1 MVNCRLFWQF
11 SGLVGGGLWVG
22 HPRSLDAWKLC
33 AGLSFASRRV
43 GAYLNGCQ
51 GMADAFLRCTGFFPP
66 PNRARIL
73 RAACTLDEPS
83 YSLIIIIFFR
93 SLFFSACLF
102 WRGLGGGGVNSPYCA
117 VLAGTMS
124 RSTNLY
130 FCYWGE
136 KVHLTSAMI
145 SHLDVYSNQRSWIW

>member
-11 SGLVGGGLWVG
+11 SGLVGGGGLWVG

-33 AGLSFASRRV
+33 AGLSFVFRRV

-51 GMADAFLRCTGFFPP
+51 GMADAFLRCTGSFPS

-83 YSLIIIIFFR
+83 YSFIII
-93 SLFFSACLF
+93 LFFFSVCLF
-102 WRGLGGGGVNSPYCA
+102 WRGMNSPYCT
-117 VLAGTMS
+117 VLAGTTS
-124 RSTNLY
+124 RDQQI
-130 FCYWGE
+130 F
-136 KVHLTSAMI
+136 I
-145 SHLDVYSNQRSWIW
+145 SVIQERMFTWLVQWSLFVMFTATRDPDSDKWEQR